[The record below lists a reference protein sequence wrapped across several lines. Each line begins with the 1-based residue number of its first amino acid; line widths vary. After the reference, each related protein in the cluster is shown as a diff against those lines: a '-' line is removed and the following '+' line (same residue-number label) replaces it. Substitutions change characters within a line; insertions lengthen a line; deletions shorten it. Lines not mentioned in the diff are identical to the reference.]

1 MSFVSKNQI
10 MEELIMNQKL
20 STKVTG
26 GQLTAKASE
35 DPNYPGIVIS
45 FEPDHGGGSTE
56 LALLEECDGKLVLR
70 SWMNLSKEEPDSI
83 RCQYD
88 AVLLSQVAYGYY
100 LKECNDLQKCSV
112 SMQEFAET
120 IFYKESQMRFLL
132 PDNLFQEYKNI
143 IMAQEDLDNAGK

>member
-1 MSFVSKNQI
+1 
-10 MEELIMNQKL
+10 MNQKL

-100 LKECNDLQKCSV
+100 LKECSEPQKCSV

-143 IMAQEDLDNAGK
+143 MAQEDLNNAGK